1 MFFKST
7 LFGNFSNTSPA
18 AATRASNF
26 SGFNIG
32 NTNLMHFNRRVI
44 HPTGETATQKKDR
57 VKEIKFNILSA
68 VNKENADILCIQEGF
83 TEALPKKYSHL
94 EQVATYEVKHGIIA
108 GFNSSYLATY
118 VNKKKYTVFENNHFN
133 EEYQKIYHKRGV
145 GFPCRTQIFELT
157 EKDTRKRT
165 ILVNFHG
172 VGSPDISVRKVLL
185 EFLTD
190 YLRDIYSR
198 DDVVLVGDINT
209 NLQRSVGTREELDF
223 SKQVRERL
231 FKDFDVFPRDDRS
244 KSSYHRFIRE
254 EDGTFTDKPLA
265 DRYDCL
271 DYCLVKKH
279 MGKEVNVKRIPKKFN
294 SIR

>member
-1 MFFKST
+1 M
-7 LFGNFSNTSPA
+7 
-18 AATRASNF
+18 
-26 SGFNIG
+26 
-32 NTNLMHFNRRVI
+32 
-44 HPTGETATQKKDR
+44 
-57 VKEIKFNILSA
+57 
-68 VNKENADILCIQEGF
+68 
-83 TEALPKKYSHL
+83 
-94 EQVATYEVKHGIIA
+94 
-108 GFNSSYLATY
+108 
-118 VNKKKYTVFENNHFN
+118 
-133 EEYQKIYHKRGV
+133 
-145 GFPCRTQIFELT
+145 
-157 EKDTRKRT
+157 
-165 ILVNFHG
+165 VNFG

-244 KSSYHRFIRE
+244 KSSCRFIRE

-279 MGKEVNVKRIPKKFN
+279 MGKEVNVKRIPKKF
-294 SIR
+294 